1 MQKKLLCYTIACIVF
16 TSILGTLAH
25 FIYEWSNENFL
36 VGLFTPVSESTW
48 EHMKLLFFPML
59 LYGVFICARL
69 AREYPCLTYAYPLG
83 ILVGTFAIP
92 ALFYTYSGILGTTY
106 TPIDI
111 LIFYISV
118 VLAFSI
124 VYVGTLRCQ
133 QKGSFVQKSP
143 FFFWLLVFV
152 LAISFMIFTIH
163 PPSLGIFQVG

>member
-1 MQKKLLCYTIACIVF
+1 MQKKLFYYTIAGILF

-25 FIYEWSNENFL
+25 FTYEWSNENFV

-59 LYGVFICARL
+59 LYGVFMCTRL
-69 AREYPCLTYAYPLG
+69 AGEYPCLTYACPLG
-83 ILVGTFAIP
+83 ILIGTFAIP
-92 ALFYTYSGILGTTY
+92 TLFYTYSGILGTTY

-124 VYVGTLRCQ
+124 VYIGTLRCQ
-133 QKGSFVQKSP
+133 QKSSWEPKNS
-143 FFFWLLVFV
+143 FFFWLLIIL
-152 LAISFMIFTIH
+152 LAISFMIFTIY